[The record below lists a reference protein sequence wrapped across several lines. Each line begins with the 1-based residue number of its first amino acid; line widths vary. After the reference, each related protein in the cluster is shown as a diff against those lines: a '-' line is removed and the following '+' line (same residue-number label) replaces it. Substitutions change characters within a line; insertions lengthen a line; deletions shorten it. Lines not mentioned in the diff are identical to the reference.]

1 MMSNILDLAGI
12 GAGPFNLAVAA
23 LMWDKS
29 LKHRFFEAK
38 SEFSWHPGLM
48 LPGAMMQ
55 TSYLKDL
62 VTPVDPTNPYSF
74 LAYLVEKK
82 RFYDFLNA
90 EQRTVSR
97 QEFADYLGW
106 AAKRLDSLEMDSRVQ
121 SVLDKGEYFELDIHG
136 PKGQE
141 IVKAKNICVASGK
154 KPNIPEFC
162 RPQLSETCFHAL
174 EIALRNPDVQGKRV
188 AVIGGGQTGAEVVI
202 NLLNR
207 QWGKPEQITW
217 VSRRSNYL
225 PLDETPFTNDWFTPE
240 YVNVFRQLSQHR
252 KEQVV
257 AEQKLASDGISPD
270 TLKELYQLFYRLV
283 HLEGDTNRMVLMPNR
298 EMLEISKCGAYRVQ
312 LQNHLVGGTEGQE
325 WLDADIVILCTGLSE
340 ALPPCITPLQ
350 DRIARDGEG
359 RLLLSDSFAAQL
371 NSDESD
377 RRLYFLGTG
386 RYSHGIAEPQ
396 LSLSAWRA
404 AQVVNDLHRESIYD
418 NQESN
423 NFMNW
428 ISPGKNLEAA
438 VA

>member
-1 MMSNILDLAGI
+1 MSNILDLAGI

-29 LKHRFFEAK
+29 LTHRFFEAK
-38 SEFSWHPGLM
+38 AEFSWHPGLM

-62 VTPVDPTNPYSF
+62 VTPVDPTNPCSF
-74 LAYLVEKK
+74 LAYLVEKQ

-97 QEFADYLGW
+97 REFADYLGW
-106 AAKRLDSLEMDSRVQ
+106 AAKRLDAVEMGSRVQ
-121 SVLDKGEYFELDIHG
+121 SVVDKGSYFELDIHG

-141 IVKAKNICVASGK
+141 LVKAKNICVAGGK
-154 KPNIPEFC
+154 KPHIPEFC
-162 RPQLSETCFHAL
+162 RPQLSGSCFHAL
-174 EIALRNPDVQGKRV
+174 EIALRNPDVHGKRV

-202 NLLNR
+202 NLLNK
-207 QWGKPEQITW
+207 QWGKPEQVTW

-225 PLDETPFTNDWFTPE
+225 PLDETPFTNDWFTPA
-240 YVNVFRQLSQHR
+240 YVDVFRQLSQPR

-283 HLEGDTNRMVLMPNR
+283 HLEGDRDRMVLMPNR
-298 EMLEISKCGAYRVQ
+298 EMVDLSNYGAYRIQ
-312 LQNHLVGGTEGQE
+312 LQNHLLGGADGQE

-340 ALPPCITPLQ
+340 ALPPCIAPLQ
-350 DRIARDGEG
+350 DRIVRDEEG
-359 RLLLSDSFAAQL
+359 RLLLNDAFSAQL
-371 NSDESD
+371 KDDDSD

-386 RYSHGIAEPQ
+386 RFSHGIAEPQ

-404 AQVVNDLHRESIYD
+404 ARVVNDLHRETVYN
-418 NQESN
+418 NQQPN
-423 NFMNW
+423 HYMNW
-428 ISPGKNLEAA
+428 ISPKKAKEAA

>member
-1 MMSNILDLAGI
+1 MSNILDLAGI
-12 GAGPFNLAVAA
+12 GAGPFNLAVAS

-29 LKHRFFEAK
+29 LTHRFFEAK
-38 SEFSWHPGLM
+38 AEFSWHPGLM

-82 RFYDFLNA
+82 RFYDFLHA
-90 EQRTVSR
+90 EQRTVTR
-97 QEFADYLGW
+97 REFADYLAW
-106 AAKRLDSLEMDSRVQ
+106 AAKRLSSVEMGSRVQ
-121 SVLDKGEYFELDIHG
+121 SVLDKGSYFELDVHG
-136 PKGQE
+136 SQGQE
-141 IVKAKNICVASGK
+141 IVKAKNICVAGGK

-162 RPQLSETCFHAL
+162 RSQLSESCFHAL
-174 EIALRNPDVQGKRV
+174 EIVLRNPDVHGKRV

-202 NLLNR
+202 NLLNKE
-207 QWGKPEQITW
+207 WGKPEQITW

-240 YVNVFRQLSQHR
+240 YVDVFRQLSQHR
-252 KEQVV
+252 REEVV

-283 HLEGDTNRMVLMPNR
+283 HLDGDTNRVVLMPNR
-298 EMLEISKCGAYRVQ
+298 EMVDMSSCGSYRIQ
-312 LQNHLVGGTEGQE
+312 LQNHLVGGANGQE
-325 WLDADIVILCTGLSE
+325 WLDADIVILCTGLCE
-340 ALPPCITPLQ
+340 ALPPCIAPLQ

-359 RLLLSDSFAAQL
+359 RILLDDAFATQL
-371 NSDESD
+371 NGDESD

-386 RYSHGIAEPQ
+386 RFSHGIAEPQ

-404 AQVVNDLHRESIYD
+404 AQVVNDLHSDLVYN
-418 NQESN
+418 NQQSSN
-423 NFMNW
+423 YMNW
-428 ISPGKNLEAA
+428 ITPKKVQEAA